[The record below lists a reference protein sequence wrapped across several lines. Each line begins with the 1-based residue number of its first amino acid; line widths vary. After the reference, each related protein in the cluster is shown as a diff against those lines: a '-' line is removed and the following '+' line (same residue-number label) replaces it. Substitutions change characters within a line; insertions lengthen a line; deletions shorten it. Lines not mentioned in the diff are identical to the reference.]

1 MSIFTLQL
9 LCEIRE
15 AWPPLWLL
23 ESAARVL
30 LGAWLFAFG
39 ASVGSFLNVVV
50 YRLPRG
56 MSLAHP
62 GSHCPACGHA
72 IHSLDNLPVLS
83 WLLLG
88 GKCRDCRS
96 PISPRYYYVE
106 LIVGLTFLLVAIFE
120 AFLPQ
125 TTWLGTDVVRR
136 PLTWHLALPLWTAYA
151 THVVLLTTLI
161 GAALIDRD
169 GWRTPRGLCL
179 PAIVLALAA
188 GALWPETRRIVAIP
202 GLTGPTWQ
210 VGLVEGA
217 AGLAAGVA
225 CGTLVGLA
233 WLGGSRG
240 QSWPRSAPIML
251 FAAVGTVLG
260 WQRVVVLVPLASVLF
275 ASFVI
280 VIRLARG
287 QGVVPLAA
295 VVAALAGWIAVEWAG
310 VLMPVVLQLTNDPIT
325 GCAIS
330 ALATAAATILAG
342 TLAPAD
348 YHAVQ
353 VAQRPAI
360 PPAPTAEATTANVST
375 AEPVAAE
382 PVTAKPPTP

>member
-1 MSIFTLQL
+1 MLIFTLL
-9 LCEIRE
+9 LLSEIRE
-15 AWPPLWLL
+15 PWPPLWLL
-23 ESAARVL
+23 ESSARVL

-39 ASVGSFLNVVV
+39 ASVGSFLNVVI

-62 GSHCPACGHA
+62 GSHCPTCGHA
-72 IHSLDNLPVLS
+72 IRGRDNLPVLS

-125 TTWLGTDVVRR
+125 VTWLGTDVVRR
-136 PLTWHLALPLWTAYA
+136 PLSWHETLPLWTAYA

-179 PAIVLALAA
+179 PAIVLALVA

-202 GLTGPTWQ
+202 GLTGPAWQ
-210 VGLVEGA
+210 VGLIEGA

-240 QSWPRSAPIML
+240 RSWPRSAPIML
-251 FAAVGTVLG
+251 LAGVGIVLG
-260 WQRVVVLVPLASVLF
+260 WQRVIVLAPLATLLF
-275 ASFVI
+275 ASLVI
-280 VIRLARG
+280 VVRLVRG

-295 VVAALAGWIAVEWAG
+295 VIAALAGWIAVEWAG
-310 VLMPVVLQLTNDPIT
+310 ILMSVVLQLTNDPIT

-330 ALATAAATILAG
+330 ALATAAAAILAG

-353 VAQRPAI
+353 VAHPPPQPAI
-360 PPAPTAEATTANVST
+360 SPAPATEATPANLSSV
-375 AEPVAAE
+375 E

>member
-1 MSIFTLQL
+1 MWCFTLLL

-15 AWPPLWLL
+15 PWPPLWFM
-23 ESAARVL
+23 ESSARVL

-62 GSHCPACGHA
+62 GSHCPTCGHA
-72 IHSLDNLPVLS
+72 IRGRDNLPVLS

-106 LIVGLTFLLVAIFE
+106 LIAGLMFLLVAIFE

-125 TTWLGTDVVRR
+125 QTWLGTAVVRR
-136 PLTWHLALPLWTAYA
+136 PLSWHEALPFWTTYA
-151 THVVLLTTLI
+151 THVALLTTLL

-169 GWRTPRGLCL
+169 GWRAPCGLFL
-179 PAIVLALAA
+179 PVIVMALVV
-188 GALWPETRRIVAIP
+188 GILWPETRRILAIP
-202 GLTGPTWQ
+202 ALSAAPWQTGLI
-210 VGLVEGA
+210 EGA
-217 AGLAAGVA
+217 AGLAAGMA
-225 CGTLVGLA
+225 CGALIGLA

-251 FAAVGTVLG
+251 FVAVGIVLG
-260 WQRVVVLVPLASVLF
+260 WQRVILLAPLATVLF
-275 ASFVI
+275 AALV
-280 VIRLARG
+280 VVVRLARG

-295 VVAALAGWIAVEWAG
+295 VVAPLAGWIAIEWAG
-310 VLMPVVLQLTNDPIT
+310 VLMPVVLKLADDPIT

-330 ALATAAATILAG
+330 ALATAAAAILAA
-342 TLAPAD
+342 TLAPAN

-353 VAQRPAI
+353 VAEPPSASIPKPA
-360 PPAPTAEATTANVST
+360 AEATAPKLST
-375 AEPVAAE
+375 AEP
-382 PVTAKPPTP
+382 PTP